1 MIADLSQT
9 TPARVTR
16 LRTKL
21 ENQCGAVAQS
31 KTADPSS
38 GTRVVVQAMIPHDA
52 LEKYNEYAPLE
63 DRVNW
68 WERFMYYATM
78 APWDERTRIVQL
90 RMRLSG
96 SLKDW
101 CTQLSD
107 DARSDWKQLSH
118 VFKKAWC
125 RSIGSKAERRFIKAV
140 GDYRI
145 RTTLQGQK
153 FDTLSELEETL
164 KCIEALQ
171 RDERRDAQQ
180 KRSPSQTV
188 QFGRFKPQQR
198 RAEGWAFLADG
209 GNFDSD
215 LRRHVHFK
223 DDSESPQIG
232 RISQN
237 HLSSAVQQLW
247 WMRRFTELLRN
258 WLESPDPS
266 PEVTSTSMLR
276 LVENAA
282 ATTIL
287 RKNAGASSSVDVVT
301 KRVTRL
307 SSVDANHVPSA
318 ANTIAGSQVRDMAGG
333 DPLAVASGE
342 QRGLPGLRVLRRA
355 AVSRRE
361 AVPGSAG
368 LLPAGHHSPGAFAQC
383 LRDRSV
389 QEADPGD
396 AHLAWRARAAAQ
408 VHAVRGHASC
418 REPLHAEVV
427 TKHEE
432 LFIQEGN
439 FGLVKQVVQA
449 LKQRKLLRLT
459 RTYATIEL
467 TEVAETA
474 GMADSD
480 AVAAEKMLLEL
491 ISNGQMHA
499 VIDKQKAMVRFVLED
514 EDGGAYQDE
523 VQGEATRKLQE
534 EMEKLV
540 MVASQLRYMD
550 VELVTS
556 AKFQS
561 RLQKDKDRR
570 SRINL
575 HNQQGDERMIIEGA
589 SGMDTM
595 E

>member
-1 MIADLSQT
+1 MTMEWGPLQPILGLLTPEEGVNDGAEDRKHADAALAMALVGEELTAALRAASIAQLDVALGHEALAVERLPLSFLLLLSAKSQ
-9 TPARVTR
+9 
-16 LRTKL
+16 KL
-21 ENQCGAVAQS
+21 EVARNAEELADERASLLLQTSRLFLQLPVAVAS
-31 KTADPSS
+31 MEMKKLC
-38 GTRVVVQAMIPHDA
+38 A
-52 LEKYNEYAPLE
+52 LGDQYA
-63 DRVNW
+63 
-68 WERFMYYATM
+68 
-78 APWDERTRIVQL
+78 
-90 RMRLSG
+90 RL
-96 SLKDW
+96 
-101 CTQLSD
+101 
-107 DARSDWKQLSH
+107 
-118 VFKKAWC
+118 
-125 RSIGSKAERRFIKAV
+125 AV
-140 GDYRI
+140 
-145 RTTLQGQK
+145 
-153 FDTLSELEETL
+153 
-164 KCIEALQ
+164 
-171 RDERRDAQQ
+171 DAQQ
-180 KRSPSQTV
+180 SIKTV
-188 QFGRFKPQQR
+188 FPLQSF
-198 RAEGWAFLADG
+198 
-209 GNFDSD
+209 
-215 LRRHVHFK
+215 LRRFHQQGHV
-223 DDSESPQIG
+223 
-232 RISQN
+232 
-237 HLSSAVQQLW
+237 
-247 WMRRFTELLRN
+247 
-258 WLESPDPS
+258 
-266 PEVTSTSMLR
+266 
-276 LVENAA
+276 
-282 ATTIL
+282 
-287 RKNAGASSSVDVVT
+287 
-301 KRVTRL
+301 
-307 SSVDANHVPSA
+307 
-318 ANTIAGSQVRDMAGG
+318 
-333 DPLAVASGE
+333 
-342 QRGLPGLRVLRRA
+342 VLT
-355 AVSRRE
+355 
-361 AVPGSAG
+361 
-368 LLPAGHHSPGAFAQC
+368 
-383 LRDRSV
+383 
-389 QEADPGD
+389 
-396 AHLAWRARAAAQ
+396 
-408 VHAVRGHASC
+408 
-418 REPLHAEVV
+418 PLHAHFFYLCLHSKCYFAAMEILDQTLVEIHSQSHLVNSVDFLGYAYYGGLLYLGEKRYQEALDFFQLAITAPALSLSAFVIEAYKKLILVTLILRGEPVLLPKYTPFVVTRHVENHCTPYVDLANAFVVEKDLAAVQEVV